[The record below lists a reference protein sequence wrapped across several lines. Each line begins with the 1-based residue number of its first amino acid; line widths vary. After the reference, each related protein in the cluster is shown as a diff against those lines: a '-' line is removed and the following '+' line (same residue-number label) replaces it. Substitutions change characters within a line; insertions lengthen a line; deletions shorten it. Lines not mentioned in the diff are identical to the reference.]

1 MQNQIKH
8 TYRRI
13 SRDSFRIAIQ
23 LPSPYPGK
31 PLKVWRI
38 RSENGCH
45 SFCLEGLVLA
55 DIKNGGP
62 AVVAHVSAGDVVMVT
77 HHPENSVTPPH
88 RGFLISEALVPVPM
102 DNLAPFFQNQTI
114 LTGPLID
121 YDGHRFLHFL
131 EDDIREFFR
140 ATHPEWLRDH
150 VDATLRLW
158 RMEAPDLFTRIA
170 PERWLTRK
178 LWCLAIMN
186 PRKALEEHPQNLG
199 RDLRRFCI
207 RRLVPN
213 KNRSLNRLL
222 PSTLK
227 SLNHYQNASYL
238 LKHHLPELDDTQL
251 RICAFVNPTAALARY
266 SQVPDFRRRALLLS
280 CAFRHAWPNRVLMR
294 DPAFHQDIIDSL
306 TIFSVEWTISNP
318 EGLVD
323 VLRLISDRI
332 PFHPTPTELIRMM
345 EQMDPHSR
353 QGVADFISSRV

>member
-13 SRDSFRIAIQ
+13 SRDTFRIAIQ
-23 LPSPYPGK
+23 LPSRYPGK

-38 RSENGCH
+38 RNEGGCH
-45 SFCLEGLVLA
+45 SFRLEGLVLA
-55 DIKNGGP
+55 AVKNGGP

-88 RGFLISEALVPVPM
+88 RGFRISETLVPVPM
-102 DNLAPFFQNQTI
+102 DNLAPFFQNQSI

-121 YDGHRFLHFL
+121 YDGHRFLHFR

-140 ATHPEWLRDH
+140 ATHPGWLQDH

-158 RMEAPDLFTRIA
+158 RMESPDLFTSIA
-170 PERWLTRK
+170 PARWLTRK
-178 LWCLAIMN
+178 LWRLAIMD
-186 PRKALEEHPQNLG
+186 PRKALEDHRNLG
-199 RDLRRFCI
+199 DDLRRFCI

-213 KNRSLNRLL
+213 KKRSLNRLL

-251 RICAFVNPTAALARY
+251 RICAFKNPNAALARY
-266 SQVPDFRRRALLLS
+266 SQVPDLRRRALLLS

-294 DPAFHQDIIDSL
+294 DPAFHQDVIDSL
-306 TIFSVEWTISNP
+306 TVFSIEWTISNP

-332 PFHPTPTELIRMM
+332 PFHPTPAELIQMM
-345 EQMDPHSR
+345 EQMDLDSR
-353 QGVADFISSRV
+353 QSVANFISSRI

>member
-1 MQNQIKH
+1 
-8 TYRRI
+8 
-13 SRDSFRIAIQ
+13 
-23 LPSPYPGK
+23 
-31 PLKVWRI
+31 
-38 RSENGCH
+38 
-45 SFCLEGLVLA
+45 
-55 DIKNGGP
+55 
-62 AVVAHVSAGDVVMVT
+62 
-77 HHPENSVTPPH
+77 
-88 RGFLISEALVPVPM
+88 M